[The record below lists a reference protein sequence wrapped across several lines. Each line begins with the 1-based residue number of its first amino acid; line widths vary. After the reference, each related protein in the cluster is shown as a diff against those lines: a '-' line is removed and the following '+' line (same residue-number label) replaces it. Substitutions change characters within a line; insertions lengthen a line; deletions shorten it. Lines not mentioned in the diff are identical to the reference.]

1 MCPSLPVCQG
11 QRIIECSYLHSHK
24 KEMIGLLLDRD
35 SVKKMR
41 IHNIFQKKHKEGHY
55 QN

>member
-1 MCPSLPVCQG
+1 MCPPLPVHRG
-11 QRIIECSYLHSHK
+11 QQIIECSCFHRHK
-24 KEMIGLLLDRD
+24 KEMIDLLCDRD
-35 SVKKMR
+35 RVKKMS